1 MFTTSMTM
9 PIELDVSSYAM
20 MLYASIGRSPRTFLM
35 QWMSS
40 NSTPKI
46 WNLFSLAGMER
57 LTLGI
62 AR

>member
-1 MFTTSMTM
+1 
-9 PIELDVSSYAM
+9 
-20 MLYASIGRSPRTFLM
+20 LM